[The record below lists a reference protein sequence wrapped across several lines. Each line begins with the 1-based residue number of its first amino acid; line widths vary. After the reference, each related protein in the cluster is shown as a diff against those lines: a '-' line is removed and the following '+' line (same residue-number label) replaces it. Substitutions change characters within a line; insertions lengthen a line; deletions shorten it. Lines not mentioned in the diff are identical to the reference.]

1 MNSKKYKKIYGD
13 EKIDSPPT
21 TGGGFISAAKYSGL
35 YFEDPNSNPLNPNF
49 KKYPNNWVLFL
60 DEIEKT
66 PYTQDD
72 LENLPRFNSYM
83 AAQFFDLSYG
93 AFMAHHYRANFNYID
108 GSHIEPLRVGKNFA
122 RMYCVAD
129 FREMAASLHRKN
141 IIDNSQHAI
150 LTLRFDSFSTLVH
163 KKTWY
168 MLNKREKAARMDNV
182 KKPWAH
188 DVVLT
193 QPRKPVKKKAKK
205 NDPFS
210 GYRPHWDHRGE
221 E

>member
-1 MNSKKYKKIYGD
+1 LNSRKYRQIYGNAN
-13 EKIDSPPT
+13 IDTPPT
-21 TGGGFISAAKYSGL
+21 TGGGFLAAPKYSGS
-35 YFEDPNSNPLNPNF
+35 YADDPNTNPLNPNC

-66 PYTQDD
+66 PYSQDD
-72 LENLPRFNSYM
+72 LENLPRFSAYM
-83 AAQFFDLSYG
+83 AAQFFDLSYA
-93 AFMAHHYRANFNYID
+93 AFMAHHYRKNFNYSD
-108 GSHIEPLRVGKNFA
+108 GSPIEPLRVGKSFA
-122 RMYCVAD
+122 RMYCIAD

-141 IIDNSQHAI
+141 VIDNSQHAI

-168 MLNKREKAARMDNV
+168 VLNKKEKAARMDNT

-188 DVVLT
+188 ELPLM
-193 QPRKPVKKKAKK
+193 QPRKPIKKKVKKS
-205 NDPFS
+205 DPFS
-210 GYRPHWDHRGE
+210 KYKPHWDHRGE